1 MTAVPVE
8 LQDLRRTYGERV
20 ALDGVTMTVRAG
32 ELFGLLGPNGG
43 GKTTLFRVL
52 TTTIPPTSGT
62 ARVLGR
68 TLPAEAAQVRA
79 EIGVVFQA
87 PSLDKKLT
95 VRENLLHQ
103 GHLYGLR
110 GADLA
115 SRIARNLETAG
126 ITDRANEMT
135 ESLSG
140 GLRRRTEMAKGLLHD
155 PKVLFLDE
163 PSTGLDPGAR
173 HDLWDHLAR
182 LRDERGV
189 TSLVTTHLMEEAERC
204 DRVGVLDRGKL
215 VALGT
220 PQELRASIGGDV
232 VTIVPRASSDLARL
246 RAEVEERFRVAAKSV
261 GGVVRAETTDGAAL
275 VPEVLRAFGEDVAS
289 VTVGRPTLEDVFL
302 AKTGRRFAS
311 ETPAD
316 GETPAKPARGRRG
329 A

>member
-1 MTAVPVE
+1 VTAVPVE
-8 LQDLRRTYGERV
+8 LENLRRTYGDRV
-20 ALDGVTMTVRAG
+20 ALDGVTLTVGAG

-62 ARVLGR
+62 ARVLGHP
-68 TLPAEAAQVRA
+68 LPAESASVRA

-115 SRIARNLETAG
+115 ARIARNLETAG
-126 ITDRANEMT
+126 IADRAGELT

-140 GLRRRTEMAKGLLHD
+140 GLRRRAELAKGLLHD
-155 PKVLFLDE
+155 PKVLLLDE

-232 VTIVPRASSDLARL
+232 VTVVPRASSELARL
-246 RAEVEERFRVAAKSV
+246 RAAVEERFGVAAKSV
-261 GGVVRAETTDGAAL
+261 GGVVRAEAKDGAAL
-275 VPEVLRAFGEDVAS
+275 VSEVIRAFGDEVAS

-302 AKTGRRFAS
+302 VKTGRRF
-311 ETPAD
+311 E
-316 GETPAKPARGRRG
+316 
-329 A
+329 

>member
-1 MTAVPVE
+1 MAHPVE
-8 LQDLRRTYGERV
+8 LADLRRSYGARF
-20 ALDGVTMTVRAG
+20 ALDGVTLTVRAG

-52 TTTIPPTSGT
+52 TTTLPPTSGS
-62 ARVLGR
+62 ARVLGHP
-68 TLPAEAAQVRA
+68 LPQEAAQVREA
-79 EIGVVFQA
+79 IGVVFQSA
-87 PSLDKKLT
+87 SLDKKLT

-115 SRIARNLETAG
+115 SRIARNLELVGIEERAG
-126 ITDRANEMT
+126 ELV

-140 GLRRRTEMAKGLLHD
+140 GLRRRAELAKGLLHD
-155 PKVLFLDE
+155 PKLLFLDE

-173 HDLWDHLAR
+173 RDLWDHLAR

-204 DRVGVLDRGKL
+204 DRVGILDRGRL

-220 PQELRASIGGDV
+220 PEELRASVGGDV
-232 VTIVPRASSDLARL
+232 VTIVPKSAPLVGELRTAVEKRL
-246 RAEVEERFRVAAKSV
+246 GVTSKSV
-261 GGVVRAETTDGAAL
+261 GGTVRVETGDGAAF
-275 VPEVLRAFGEDVAS
+275 VARVLATFPGEVAS

-302 AKTGRRFAS
+302 TKTGRAFSAEDAPEAAGAS
-311 ETPAD
+311 
-316 GETPAKPARGRRG
+316 R
-329 A
+329 

>member
-1 MTAVPVE
+1 VTALPVE
-8 LQDLRRTYGERV
+8 LAALRRTYGDRV
-20 ALDGVTMTVRAG
+20 ALDGVTMTVGAG

-62 ARVLGR
+62 ARVLGHS
-68 TLPAEAAQVRA
+68 LPAESAHVRA

-115 SRIARNLETAG
+115 ARIAKNLETAG
-126 ITDRANEMT
+126 ISDRAGELT

-140 GLRRRTEMAKGLLHD
+140 GLRRRAELAKGLLHD
-155 PKVLFLDE
+155 PKLLLLDE

-204 DRVGVLDRGKL
+204 DRVGILDRGRL

-246 RAEVEERFRVAAKSV
+246 RAAVEERLGVATKSV
-261 GGVVRAETTDGAAL
+261 GGVVRAETKDGAAL
-275 VPEVLRAFGEDVAS
+275 VPEVLRAFGDDVAS

-302 AKTGRRFAS
+302 TKTGRRF
-311 ETPAD
+311 E
-316 GETPAKPARGRRG
+316 
-329 A
+329 

>member
-1 MTAVPVE
+1 VTALPVE
-8 LQDLRRTYGERV
+8 LAALRRTYGDRV
-20 ALDGVTMTVRAG
+20 ALDGVTMTVGAG

-68 TLPAEAAQVRA
+68 ALPAEAAHVRA

-115 SRIARNLETAG
+115 ARIAKNLETAG
-126 ITDRANEMT
+126 ISDRAGELT

-140 GLRRRTEMAKGLLHD
+140 GLRRRAELAKGLLHD
-155 PKVLFLDE
+155 PKLLLLDE

-204 DRVGVLDRGKL
+204 DRVGILDRGKL

-246 RAEVEERFRVAAKSV
+246 RAAVEERLGVAAKSV
-261 GGVVRAETTDGAAL
+261 GGVVRAETKDGAAL
-275 VPEVLRAFGEDVAS
+275 VPEVLRAFGDDVAS

-302 AKTGRRFAS
+302 TKTGRHF
-311 ETPAD
+311 E
-316 GETPAKPARGRRG
+316 
-329 A
+329 

>member
-1 MTAVPVE
+1 MAHPVE
-8 LQDLRRTYGERV
+8 LADLRRSYGARF
-20 ALDGVTMTVRAG
+20 ALDGVTLTVRAG

-52 TTTIPPTSGT
+52 TTTLPPTSGS
-62 ARVLGR
+62 ARVLGHP
-68 TLPAEAAQVRA
+68 LPQEAAQVREA
-79 EIGVVFQA
+79 IGVVFQSA
-87 PSLDKKLT
+87 SLDKKLT

-115 SRIARNLETAG
+115 SRIARNLELVGIEERAG
-126 ITDRANEMT
+126 ELA

-140 GLRRRTEMAKGLLHD
+140 GLRRRAELAKGLLHD
-155 PKVLFLDE
+155 PKLLFLDE

-173 HDLWDHLAR
+173 RDLWDHLAR

-204 DRVGVLDRGKL
+204 DRVGILDRGRL

-220 PQELRASIGGDV
+220 PEELRASVGGDV
-232 VTIVPRASSDLARL
+232 VTIVPKSAPLVGELRTAVEKRL
-246 RAEVEERFRVAAKSV
+246 GVTSKSV
-261 GGVVRAETTDGAAL
+261 GGTVRVETGDGAAF
-275 VPEVLRAFGEDVAS
+275 VARVLATFPGEVAS

-302 AKTGRRFAS
+302 TKTGRAFSAEDAPEAAGAS
-311 ETPAD
+311 
-316 GETPAKPARGRRG
+316 R
-329 A
+329 